1 MCTDAHFFICV
12 YAHVHVCMCRWRC
25 MCTDAHFCTC
35 VGTYERVCMYRRKC
49 KCACRSVCVLQM
61 YIFAYVCMHTYMCAC
76 ADRSVCVQTDLH
88 FCICAYAHMCICVCT
103 YVHMHMEV
111 CAQMHIF
118 AHAWVHMYMC
128 ACADGRRP
136 QQISGIFLHY
146 SSTLLFEARS
156 LVNLSSWVRLVSLA
170 RWLWGFW
177 ALPPE
182 VIISSGPLYFPG
194 ASAASGSTN
203 SSLHASSASTL
214 TTKSS
219 LQPLNHC

>member
-1 MCTDAHFFICV
+1 MC
-12 YAHVHVCMCRWRC
+12 VHVQ
-25 MCTDAHFCTC
+25 AE
-35 VGTYERVCMYRRKC
+35 VYVCI
-49 KCACRSVCVLQM
+49 QM
-61 YIFAYVCMHTYMCAC
+61 YIFAYVCMHTHMCAC
-76 ADRSVCVQTDLH
+76 ADRSVCVHTDVL
-88 FCICAYAHMCICVCT
+88 FAYVCIHTYMCTCADGGVCMCA
-103 YVHMHMEV
+103 E
-111 CAQMHIF
+111 MHIF

-136 QQISGIFLHY
+136 QWISGIVLHC

-156 LVNLSSWVRLVSLA
+156 LDNLSSWVWLVSLA
-170 RWLWGFW
+170 RLLWGFW

-194 ASAASGSTN
+194 ASAASGRTN